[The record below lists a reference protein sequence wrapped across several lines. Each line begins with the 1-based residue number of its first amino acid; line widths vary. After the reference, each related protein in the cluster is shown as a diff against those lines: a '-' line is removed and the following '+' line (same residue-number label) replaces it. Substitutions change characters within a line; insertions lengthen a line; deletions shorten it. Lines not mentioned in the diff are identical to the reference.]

1 MVVCL
6 VSQLAETW
14 VVNLEEKLAAYLDVM
29 LVALKVV
36 NSVPMMV
43 DLLVLTRV
51 GLKVDH
57 LAVVSARKMVDS
69 LVDWME

>member
-1 MVVCL
+1 M

-36 NSVPMMV
+36 NSVPMMAE
-43 DLLVLTRV
+43 LLVLTRV
-51 GLKVDH
+51 GWKVDH
-57 LAVVSARKMVDS
+57 LAVASARKMVDS